1 MVLHV
6 LAYALEVL
14 EVLSVTEL
22 VELIKADGL
31 VGHLALDEVDVLL
44 ACCNYSKAAARE
56 GNLRG
61 RSELEYHIRIAS
73 LLALLD
79 DVQQVVV
86 ILGEMVYAVCVIPEN
101 AEILSLRL
109 EVCKTLYNCVGI
121 SNAGRVGVH
130 RNAPDTLDLLVLGNQ
145 LLYSVH
151 VRTVLEVINV
161 DHLDTERLADSEV
174 SVIAGSRAEE
184 LHMLVFAPG
193 LLAAEYAKLHCTDND
208 VVHHLEAGVAAY
220 DDLVSGNAEH
230 FLEQSLSL
238 GDTVEY
244 AVVAAVDAVAGLVV
258 AVKAV
263 KEHVKR
269 KVELLGGRLTS
280 RHIELQTL
288 CLVVCIL
295 LLKRCLFSLKLFFAH
310 L

>member
-1 MVLHV
+1 M
-6 LAYALEVL
+6 
-14 EVLSVTEL
+14 
-22 VELIKADGL
+22 
-31 VGHLALDEVDVLL
+31 
-44 ACCNYSKAAARE
+44 
-56 GNLRG
+56 
-61 RSELEYHIRIAS
+61 
-73 LLALLD
+73 
-79 DVQQVVV
+79 

-151 VRTVLEVINV
+151 VRTVLKVINV

-193 LLAAEYAKLHCTDND
+193 LLAAEYAKLHCTDNC